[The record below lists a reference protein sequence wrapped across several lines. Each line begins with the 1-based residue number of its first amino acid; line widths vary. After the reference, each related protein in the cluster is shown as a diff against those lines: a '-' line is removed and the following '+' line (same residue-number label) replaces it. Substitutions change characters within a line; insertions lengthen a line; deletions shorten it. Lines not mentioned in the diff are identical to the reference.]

1 MIVLAIETATAQV
14 GVAFVDAD
22 GPITTFTATRD
33 RRHAETLVPA
43 IRQLADTTGVALD
56 SIDGISVDVGPGLF
70 TGLRVGLATA
80 STLGFA
86 LDVPVVGVS
95 SLDVLARSA
104 SAAMRASGRGC
115 TALVDARRG
124 ELFVRSYGLDGPI
137 DEAAVLAPEA
147 VAERLVA
154 GDLVV
159 GDGAVRHG
167 DVVESVG
174 AHVVGD
180 VWPSPVHL
188 GAFGLDALAGPGPFP
203 EPAPMYLRRPDAV
216 ANWTSVSTERASG
229 S

>member
-22 GPITTFTATRD
+22 GPIATFTATRD

-43 IRQLADTTGVALD
+43 IRQLADTTGVALE
-56 SIDGISVDVGPGLF
+56 SIHGIAVDVGPGLF

-95 SLDVLARSA
+95 SLDVLAASA
-104 SAAMRASGRGC
+104 DAAMRASGRGC
-115 TALVDARRG
+115 TAVVDARRG
-124 ELFVRSYGLDGPI
+124 ELFVRAFGLDGPV
-137 DEAAVLAPEA
+137 DEPAVVAPET
-147 VAERLVA
+147 VAEHLVV

-159 GDGAVRHG
+159 GDGAVRHRDLFEAVG
-167 DVVESVG
+167 VV
-174 AHVVGD
+174 VVGD
-180 VWPSPVHL
+180 TWPSPVHL
-188 GAFGLDALAGPGPFP
+188 GALGLEVLAGPGPFR

-216 ANWTSVSTERASG
+216 ANWTSVLTERASAP
-229 S
+229 